1 MRNETKACASR
12 QEYASPELER
22 VEFTIERGF
31 ADSIEIIGK
40 DEEVDA
46 F

>member
-1 MRNETKACASR
+1 MRTKTKPCARR
-12 QEYASPELER
+12 QEYTTPVLER
-22 VEFTIERGF
+22 VEITIERGF
-31 ADSIEIIGK
+31 ADSIEAVGK

>member
-1 MRNETKACASR
+1 MRSETKPFACW
-12 QEYASPELER
+12 QEYATPELER

>member
-1 MRNETKACASR
+1 MNKQTYL
-12 QEYASPELER
+12 QPE
-22 VEFTIERGF
+22 VELIEVITERGF
-31 ADSIEIIGK
+31 ADSIEMVGK